1 MNDILFLLLF
11 IVFTGGLLA
20 LDLGVVHK
28 KDSIVTFKEASIWT
42 AVYIGIALLFY
53 LLLLLHGEWIHGIT
67 DMDHLQHLNTLH
79 HHGLNFDGKTFEESI
94 RIYRHA
100 LSMEYLTGY
109 LIEKSLSIDN
119 IFVMLMIFIAFSVDK
134 KYYHRVLFYGILGAI
149 VLRFIFIF
157 AAAALIQ
164 RFQWILL
171 VFGIVLVY
179 TGIKMFVQRNKKETI
194 DVEHHPVVKF
204 LSKRNLSTSQF
215 HGHDFFTKIDGRWLC
230 TPLFVVLVI
239 IEFSDIIFAFDS
251 IPAIFSVTQDP
262 YIVFYSNIFAILG
275 LRSLFFMLESVM
287 DKFRFLK
294 VGLAALLTFIGA
306 KMLLA
311 KVVHIGTGLSLI
323 VIVAILT
330 FCIVASILFPEKKT
344 QENIPSQS

>member
-1 MNDILFLLLF
+1 MNENLFLLLF
-11 IVFTGGLLA
+11 FLFTGFLLA

-28 KDSIVTFKEASIWT
+28 KDREVTFKEAALWT
-42 AVYIGIALLFY
+42 GIYIGIALIFY
-53 LLLLLHGEWIHGIT
+53 VLLLLHAEWVHGVETIEQ
-67 DMDHLQHLNTLH
+67 LQALNLKH
-79 HHGLNFDGKTFEESI
+79 GHGLNFDGKTFEEGVKM
-94 RIYRHA
+94 YRHA
-100 LSMEYLTGY
+100 MSMEYLTGY
-109 LIEKSLSIDN
+109 LIEKSLSLDN
-119 IFVMLMIFIAFSVDK
+119 IFVMLMIFIGFSVDR

-164 RFQWILL
+164 KFHWILL
-171 VFGIVLVY
+171 IFGGFLVY
-179 TGIKMFVQRNKKETI
+179 SGIKMLIKHKRAKKENI
-194 DVEHHPVVKF
+194 DIEHHPVMRF

-215 HGHDFFTKIDGRWLC
+215 HGHDFFAKIDGRWLC

-239 IEFSDIIFAFDS
+239 IEFSDVIFAFDS

-275 LRSLFFMLESVM
+275 LRSLFFMLESVI

-294 VGLAALLTFIGA
+294 LGLALLLIFIGA
-306 KMLLA
+306 KMLLDPFL
-311 KVVHIGTGLSLI
+311 HISTGISLI

-330 FCIVASILFPEKKT
+330 TCILASIFIPEKKNS
-344 QENIPSQS
+344 EEVSE